1 MILDLILHSARNRSL
16 TLFNA
21 RIHEL
26 FDLAAIQTHD
36 VIVVLAFIQLKDRG
50 GAFEVMTTHQPRSF
64 ELRKNSVHGCKP
76 NVFMRFQQ
84 VLVDVFSTH
93 VPRRCRAENLENLD
107 ARQRDFE
114 SGLAQIVGFQGS
126 PRRGSQPLQ

>member
-1 MILDLILHSARNRSL
+1 MILDLVLHSARDRSL

-50 GAFEVMTTHQPRSF
+50 GAFEMMTTHQPRSF
-64 ELRKNSVHGCKP
+64 ELRKNSVHGCKA

-93 VPRRCRAENLENLD
+93 VPRRRSAEDFEYFQP
-107 ARQRDFE
+107 RQRNFE
-114 SGLAQIVGFQGS
+114 AGLA
-126 PRRGSQPLQ
+126 